1 MLFCEIVAK
10 YDSWFWS
17 ATTDTPLEKTSSRWS
32 VIQAWIFQVGVCLCA
47 SLCVHAPV
55 DRTHVLPRH
64 GFEDFHFHVFQY
76 SSVRV
81 KVVLKTLAF
90 QSLRKWPCYKSTLSL
105 SWRWFLKLHFCF
117 QNLSHCDSHN
127 QTWTNL
133 FLVLVTNSL
142 WRTSWMQISEFA
154 TKGCEFAKRRY
165 LIPADLL
172 HATASHC
179 YQSWEHI
186 QRIVASAGAANC
198 LTQFNGS

>member
-90 QSLRKWPCYKSTLSL
+90 QSLRKWPCYK
-105 SWRWFLKLHFCF
+105 RH
-117 QNLSHCDSHN
+117 
-127 QTWTNL
+127 
-133 FLVLVTNSL
+133 
-142 WRTSWMQISEFA
+142 SEFVMEVIFKIA
-154 TKGCEFAKRRY
+154 FLFSKSVT
-165 LIPADLL
+165 L
-172 HATASHC
+172 
-179 YQSWEHI
+179 W
-186 QRIVASAGAANC
+186 
-198 LTQFNGS
+198 LTQPNLNKLVPCIGDQQFVANIMNANQWVCNKRLWVCKWAIPNTGRSVARYGKSLLSKLRAHSKDSCFRWCC